1 MQSKPKQGVVAVAA
15 TTLAIVAG
23 LAGTASAR
31 TLGTCTFKYN
41 TAAVG
46 IGIGG
51 SDVGAGICSAVRA
64 NLGSGWHSGKAAFAH
79 PRAFCSYQFHRYQIF
94 AAVVGER
101 YGRIALRFCRIV
113 GSKLIASGW
122 RRVQ

>member
-1 MQSKPKQGVVAVAA
+1 MMTGITAA
-15 TTLAIVAG
+15 AATLAIVAA
-23 LAGTASAR
+23 LAATGTASAR
-31 TLGTCTFKYN
+31 TVGTCRFKHN

-64 NLGSGWHSGKAAFAH
+64 SLGSGWHSGKAMFAH
-79 PRAFCSYQFHRYQIF
+79 PRAFCAFQFHRYQIF
-94 AAVVGER
+94 AVFIGER
-101 YGRIALRFCRIV
+101 YGKIATGFCRALAP
-113 GSKLIASGW
+113 KLTSSGW